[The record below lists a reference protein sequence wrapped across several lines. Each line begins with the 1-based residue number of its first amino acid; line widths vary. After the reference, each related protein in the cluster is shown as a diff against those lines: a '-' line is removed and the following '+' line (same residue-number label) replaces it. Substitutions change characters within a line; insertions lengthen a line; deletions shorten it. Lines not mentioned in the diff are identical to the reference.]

1 MSTIASYYKVEGE
14 KLRRSY
20 KRNLSDFDTWE
31 QKGHAEDYLI
41 YPDNIGPK
49 LAIDEI
55 SLSKGELYTFV
66 TSKEHKGNKKK
77 LVAIINGTEAKTIT
91 EVLGKISEAKR
102 NTVSEVS
109 LDMARN
115 MGLAVKGSFPNAT
128 QVIDRFHVVKLVME
142 ALQHIRVKYRW
153 EAIDKENDEIK
164 QAKQK
169 GEKYN
174 PTLLENGDTTK
185 ELLARSRYLLYKTPK
200 ELTVNQTKRSEILFK
215 KYPIIEQAYKLT
227 LEFRAIYENTTKTIA
242 GERLIQWMDKVKQT
256 AIQEFNT
263 VMNSINYHKENI
275 LNFFNYRSTNAHAES
290 FNAKVKLFRANL
302 RGVTKAD
309 FFLFRLEKI
318 FG

>member
-1 MSTIASYYKVEGE
+1 MSTIASYYKVNKER
-14 KLRRSY
+14 LRRSY
-20 KRNLSDFDTWE
+20 KRELSNFDTWE
-31 QKGHAEDYLI
+31 QKDHAEEYLI
-41 YPDNIGPK
+41 YPQNVSSRI
-49 LAIDEI
+49 AIDEI

-66 TSKEHKGNKKK
+66 TSKEHPGNKKK
-77 LVAIINGTEAKTIT
+77 LVAIINGTEARTIT
-91 EVLGKISEAKR
+91 EVLGKISEATR

-115 MGLAVKGSFPNAT
+115 MGLAVTDSFPNAA

-142 ALQHIRVKYRW
+142 ALQHIRVKHRW
-153 EAIDKENDEIK
+153 EAIDKENEEIK

-174 PTLLENGDTTK
+174 PTILENGDTLK

-200 ELTVNQTKRSEILFK
+200 ELTVNQTKRSEILFR
-215 KYPIIEQAYKLT
+215 KYPMIEQAYKLT

-242 GERLIQWMDKVKQT
+242 AERLIQWMDKVKQS

-263 VMNSINYHKENI
+263 VMNSINYHRENI
-275 LNFFNYRSTNAHAES
+275 LNFFNIRSTNAHAES
-290 FNAKVKLFRANL
+290 FNAKIKLFRANL

-318 FG
+318 FT

>member
-1 MSTIASYYKVEGE
+1 
-14 KLRRSY
+14 
-20 KRNLSDFDTWE
+20 
-31 QKGHAEDYLI
+31 
-41 YPDNIGPK
+41 
-49 LAIDEI
+49 
-55 SLSKGELYTFV
+55 
-66 TSKEHKGNKKK
+66 
-77 LVAIINGTEAKTIT
+77 
-91 EVLGKISEAKR
+91 
-102 NTVSEVS
+102 
-109 LDMARN
+109 MARN
-115 MGLAVKGSFPNAT
+115 MSLAVANSFSKAA

-153 EAIDKENDEIK
+153 EAIDNENEEIK

-227 LEFRAIYENTTKTIA
+227 VEFRAIYEYTTKTIA
-242 GERLIQWMDKVKQT
+242 GERLVQWMNKVKQT
-256 AIQEFNT
+256 AIGEFNT

-275 LNFFNYRSTNAHAES
+275 LQFFNNRTTNAHAES
-290 FNAKVKLFRANL
+290 FNAKIKLFRANL
-302 RGVTKAD
+302 RGVTKAN

-318 FG
+318 FS